1 MNQNNSKLMIHDI
14 ITILGP
20 TATGKTRL
28 AALLANELKAEIV
41 SADSRQV
48 YRDMNIGTG
57 KDLDDYRIGNITI
70 PYHLIDIV
78 NPRLEY
84 NIFLYQQDAVKAIN
98 YIQSRKKQV
107 ILCGG
112 SGMYIEAL
120 LKGYK
125 LFPVPINQLL
135 RKGLEQKSE
144 EELISLLTS
153 FRAIHNV
160 TDTCEHS
167 RLLRAIEI
175 EYYYREHPELSE
187 FAKPIPSLIFGLKGD
202 RDLIRNK
209 ITLRLK
215 HRLEN
220 GMIEEVDN
228 LIKRGVNPNL
238 LIRYGL
244 EYKFITLF
252 LLKEIDYNTLFK
264 RLNTA
269 IHQFSKRQMTWFR
282 KMERDGFKI
291 NWIDISL
298 DEEEKLRLI
307 MDFLR
312 SHNS

>member
-1 MNQNNSKLMIHDI
+1 MIHDI

-28 AALLANELKAEIV
+28 AALLAKELKAEIV

-78 NPRLEY
+78 NPGLEY

-98 YIQSRKKQV
+98 YIQSKKKQV

-125 LFPVPINQLL
+125 LFPVPENQLL
-135 RKGLEQKSE
+135 RKEVEQKSE

-153 FRAIHNV
+153 FRTIHNV

-202 RDLIRNK
+202 RDIIRNK

-220 GMIEEVDN
+220 GMIEEVNN